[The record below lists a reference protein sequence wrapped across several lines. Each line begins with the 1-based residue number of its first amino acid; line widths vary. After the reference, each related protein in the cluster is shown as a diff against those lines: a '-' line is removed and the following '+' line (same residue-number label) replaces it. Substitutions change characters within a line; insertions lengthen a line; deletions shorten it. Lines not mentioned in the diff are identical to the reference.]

1 MCRETRHSDWE
12 SCPLFTHPQVWA
24 GIDKL
29 AKEKG
34 WSASRLAREAGLD
47 PTTFNPSK
55 RHTNQAK
62 PRWPSTESLA
72 KILDATST
80 SLETFVAL
88 MFDGAQAGQGLP
100 SERLRSVGYN
110 DARKASLFDEAGFPV
125 GEGWDEIDF
134 PGISDQHA
142 FALEV
147 QGDKMLPAYRD
158 GDVLI
163 VSPSASIR
171 RRDRVILKAGAQELL
186 VGTLSRRTAQ
196 RLELELF
203 DEREEKLIFGLKEVT
218 WLSRIIWARLGS

>member
-1 MCRETRHSDWE
+1 M
-12 SCPLFTHPQVWA
+12 FTHPQVWA

-80 SLETFVAL
+80 SLETFVGL
-88 MFDGAQAGQGLP
+88 MLDEVPGREGGP
-100 SERLRSVGYN
+100 SKRLRSVGLSE
-110 DARKASLFDEAGFPV
+110 AGQTGLFDAAGFPV
-125 GEGWDEIDF
+125 GEAWDEIDF
-134 PGISDQHA
+134 PSIADKNA

-147 QGDKMLPAYRD
+147 QGDGLRPAYRD
-158 GDVLI
+158 GDVLV
-163 VSPSASIR
+163 VSPNASIR
-171 RRDRVILKAGAQELL
+171 RHDHVILKADSGELRIGIL
-186 VGTLSRRTAQ
+186 MRRTAQ
-196 RLELELF
+196 RLELEPLNN
-203 DEREEKLIFGLKEVT
+203 GLKKLAFPLKEIV
-218 WLSRIIWARLGS
+218 WLSRVIWARFGT